1 MATSLK
7 PEPLSDEMHELSI
20 CHHHV
25 KSKEMNPLSLSW
37 DELVTRLKS
46 YQVGPKDGP
55 YLLRGPCNGERGN
68 DNVPFAEFLI
78 IDGDR
83 MIDLETGEIIRD
95 TCVHPSVAHEALQD
109 LGIRHVIHTS
119 HSHRKDGPNKWRAW
133 IPCRMENSSEL
144 SAMAGW
150 IIDQLNERG
159 CMAALVTEMTT
170 WAQPWYLP
178 RIHSKDAEFLFLYGW
193 DGDPISR
200 EQVAEIL
207 GERKAVGQN
216 IKVDSEP
223 TRTTL
228 GPSTPIGW
236 YLSNFGDAAN
246 IVALLEQDGCDLR
259 GTDFVNGKPAYRL
272 LPPESETGAPG
283 VHVFQG
289 KDDDR
294 CLVYSHNGSYSLEPK
309 ILDAFGIYTKVEHR
323 GDLNSAIEA
332 VRDMMSNGAIDWMSG
347 DDFGGDELQADE
359 FTIDGFIANGT
370 LTISAPPGAGKTTN
384 LTPLAAMVAH
394 ICANDDRLKPTLRR
408 NVIYMAEATGQ
419 VKNAIYT
426 IRKHQAPDITPDDVR
441 QRFRI
446 VPSKR
451 MSLDD
456 LRRYVSRHYQRE
468 CYVANINSQW
478 GDVIEFKLEPLFV
491 FDTTSAC
498 FDIENENDNSEVSS
512 FIAAVREASSPTCP
526 VWFVCHEAKNISTT
540 EARSRTARGASAWGG
555 DVHGTAFLV
564 AEGDS
569 RYLITGKR
577 RFDPEF
583 TELRMI
589 GNRHEYKVRTPYGTV
604 QNLRCF
610 SISMERSDTNE
621 RKKQEEL
628 GREFENCAERE
639 TVKEQI
645 LKFVTECHNAGQF
658 VTKNMVRDS
667 SSITSGRNTIPKIIP
682 EMVADRMI
690 ETYPIT
696 QEIRKSRGVNSRIS
710 ECLRPIG
717 AGLPPESVRPLND
730 DRERANGLGEGERA
744 NARLVGGVL
753 EVACGNE

>member
-1 MATSLK
+1 MAISAK
-7 PEPLSDEMHELSI
+7 ADPLSDERLQLSI

-25 KSKEMNPLSLSW
+25 KSKEMQPLSLSW
-37 DELVTRLKS
+37 DDLVTRLSS

-68 DNVPFAEFLI
+68 DNIPFAEFLV

-83 MIDLETGEIIRD
+83 MIDLETGEIIKD
-95 TCVHPSVAHEALQD
+95 TCVHPSVAHEALQE

-119 HSHRKDGPNKWRAW
+119 HSHRDGGPNKWRAW
-133 IPCRMENSSEL
+133 IPCRMENSAEL

-150 IIDQLNERG
+150 IIDQLNQRG
-159 CMAALVTEMTT
+159 CMVAFVSEMAT

-178 RIHSKDAEFLFLYGW
+178 RIHSEDAQLEDAEFLFFDGS

-200 EQVAEIL
+200 DQVSKIL
-207 GERKAVGQN
+207 GERKAGGKS

-223 TRTTL
+223 TRTTVD
-228 GPSTPIGW
+228 PSTPIGW
-236 YLSNFGDAAN
+236 YLSNFGEAAN
-246 IVALLEQDGCDLR
+246 IVSLLEQDGCELR

-272 LPPESETGAPG
+272 LPSWSETGAPG

-309 ILDAFGIYTKVEHR
+309 ILDGFGVYTKVEHA
-323 GDLNSAIEA
+323 GDRDSAIKA
-332 VRDMMSNGAIDWMSG
+332 VRDMMSDSAIDWMSG
-347 DDFGGDELQADE
+347 ADFGGDELQADE
-359 FTIDGFIANGT
+359 FTIDGFLANGT

-394 ICANDDRLKPTLRR
+394 ICSNDDRLKPTLRR

-426 IRKHQAPDITPDDVR
+426 IRKHQAPGVTPDDVR

-468 CYVANINSQW
+468 CYVANIKSQW
-478 GDVIEFKLEPLFV
+478 GDVIEFKVEPLFV

-526 VWFVCHEAKNISTT
+526 
-540 EARSRTARGASAWGG
+540 
-555 DVHGTAFLV
+555 
-564 AEGDS
+564 
-569 RYLITGKR
+569 
-577 RFDPEF
+577 
-583 TELRMI
+583 
-589 GNRHEYKVRTPYGTV
+589 
-604 QNLRCF
+604 
-610 SISMERSDTNE
+610 
-621 RKKQEEL
+621 
-628 GREFENCAERE
+628 
-639 TVKEQI
+639 
-645 LKFVTECHNAGQF
+645 
-658 VTKNMVRDS
+658 
-667 SSITSGRNTIPKIIP
+667 
-682 EMVADRMI
+682 
-690 ETYPIT
+690 
-696 QEIRKSRGVNSRIS
+696 
-710 ECLRPIG
+710 
-717 AGLPPESVRPLND
+717 
-730 DRERANGLGEGERA
+730 
-744 NARLVGGVL
+744 
-753 EVACGNE
+753 